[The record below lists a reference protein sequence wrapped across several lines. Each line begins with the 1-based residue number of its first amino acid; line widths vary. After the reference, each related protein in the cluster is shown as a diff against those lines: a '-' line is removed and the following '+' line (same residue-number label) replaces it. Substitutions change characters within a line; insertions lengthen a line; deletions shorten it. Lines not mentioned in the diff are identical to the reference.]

1 MSNILV
7 QNIKHTNGTTAQ
19 TINSNGFTI
28 PRVPCFRAYPN
39 ATQTISSSYTYTK
52 LNINTEDFDVG
63 GYYDTSNYRYTPQ
76 VAGIYYIQLGVSL
89 TSVNA
94 IVGVIYKNGTIYQN
108 GGIMQNSGYSYNTSI
123 TTGLVSMNGSSDYIE
138 AFGNSSS
145 TNQVVTSGSA
155 YTNFSAVLVGASA

>member
-1 MSNILV
+1 M
-7 QNIKHTNGTTAQ
+7 
-19 TINSNGFTI
+19 
-28 PRVPCFRAYPN
+28 
-39 ATQTISSSYTYTK
+39 
-52 LNINTEDFDVG
+52 G

-76 VAGIYYIQLGVSL
+76 VAGIYYIQLGVAL

-145 TNQVVTSGSA
+145 TNQVVVGGSA
-155 YTNFSAVLVGASA
+155 YTNFSAVLVGALS

>member
-1 MSNILV
+1 MSNLLV

-19 TINSNGFTI
+19 TIVSGGFTI
-28 PRVPCFRAYPN
+28 PRVPCFRAYPSAN
-39 ATQTISSSYTYTK
+39 QTISSSYTYTK

-76 VAGIYYIQLGVSL
+76 VAGIYYIQLGVAL

-94 IVGVIYKNGTIYQN
+94 IVGVIYKNGAIYQN

-138 AFGNSSS
+138 AFGNSST
-145 TNQVVTSGSA
+145 TNQVVVGGSP
-155 YTNFSAVLVGASA
+155 YTNFSAVLVGASS